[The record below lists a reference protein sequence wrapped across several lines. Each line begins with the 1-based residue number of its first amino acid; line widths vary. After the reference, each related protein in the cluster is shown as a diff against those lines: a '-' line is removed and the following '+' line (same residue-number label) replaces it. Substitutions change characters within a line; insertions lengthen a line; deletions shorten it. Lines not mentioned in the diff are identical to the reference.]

1 MQAREF
7 MVGTWTYAKADFP
20 LWVKWVVRE
29 DGTMDAYESHPI
41 DDNWGSPK
49 TCHWEILSDKYG
61 LHFPRSRVARQASRA
76 SLGPSK

>member
-1 MQAREF
+1 

-41 DDNWGSPK
+41 DDNWGKPQDLPLGN
-49 TCHWEILSDKYG
+49 TQ
-61 LHFPRSRVARQASRA
+61 RQVR
-76 SLGPSK
+76 